1 MLRLIGV
8 ILVLAVF
15 LIFIGLNLGNS
26 CDIRFWF
33 GENSKL
39 ENVPVFLTAFG
50 SFVLGMFFTLPFIF
64 FLRKRRPAER
74 EGKSP
79 RAKTPGKAGKARDK
93 KGKNSPAADSSE
105 SDPDVIQGESGSF
118 GID

>member
-8 ILVLAVF
+8 ILVLTVF

-33 GENSKL
+33 GENSRL

-50 SFVLGMFFTLPFIF
+50 SFVLGMLFTLPFIF
-64 FLRKRRPAER
+64 FFRKRKPAER
-74 EGKSP
+74 GGKPP

-93 KGKNSPAADSSE
+93 KDKNSPAADSPESE
-105 SDPDVIQGESGSF
+105 PDLIQGQSGFF